1 MVGARKGVRT
11 GQRPPL
17 QPDAHK
23 GDRGTVLVVAGSPG
37 MFGAAILCAT
47 AAHRGGAGLV
57 QVALPPQLQCLLP
70 LAVPTATTLSRQAR
84 PLAAAV
90 GAADAIVLG
99 PGLGATAATRRLVQ
113 QVLRRAEVPVVLD
126 ADALNVL
133 SPLVPQCLASRARL
147 VLTPH
152 PGEAARLLG
161 VTTQAVQADR
171 RAAVRA
177 LVARSGATVVLK
189 GRGTLVAGVPG
200 SDGVPAA
207 ACWQNR
213 TGGPALA
220 TGGSGDVLA
229 GLLAAL
235 LAQGLP
241 CWHACCLAVAV
252 HGLAGD
258 RLARTRG
265 RGLLASDLPLAI
277 AEVLCARERS
287 R

>member
-1 MVGARKGVRT
+1 MVAPRRRARATR
-11 GQRPPL
+11 RPPL
-17 QPDAHK
+17 PAGAHK
-23 GDRGTVLVVAGSPG
+23 GDRGTVLVVAGSHD

-57 QVALPPQLQCLLP
+57 QVALPTALQPLLP
-70 LAVPTATTLSRQAR
+70 LALPTATTVAR
-84 PLAAAV
+84 SPRSLAAAV
-90 GAADAIVLG
+90 AAAKAIVMG
-99 PGLGATAATRRLVQ
+99 PGLGNTPATKRLVGAVLQ
-113 QVLRRAEVPVVLD
+113 QAIVPVVLD

-133 SPLVPQCLASRARL
+133 SPWVPRRPACRAGL

-161 VTTQAVQADR
+161 TTTAAVQADR
-171 RAAVRA
+171 RAAVRD
-177 LVARSGATVVLK
+177 LVARSGAIVVLK
-189 GRGTLVAGVPG
+189 GSGTLVG
-200 SDGVPAA
+200 SGALL
-207 ACWQNR
+207 WQNR

-241 CWHACCLAVAV
+241 PFDAACLAVEV
-252 HGLAGD
+252 HGGAGD
-258 RLARTRG
+258 RLAQTRG

-277 AEVLCARERS
+277 AEILCEREGS